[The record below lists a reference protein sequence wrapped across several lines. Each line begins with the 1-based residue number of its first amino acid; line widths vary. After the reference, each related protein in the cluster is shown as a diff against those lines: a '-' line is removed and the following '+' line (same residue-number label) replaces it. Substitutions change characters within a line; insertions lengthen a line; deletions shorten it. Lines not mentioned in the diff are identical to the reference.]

1 MPLSETVERLI
12 ERAQGGEP
20 DAFGD
25 LADLYAPRLFGY
37 LYRLLGQ
44 KEEAEDLVQEVFV
57 RVVRTLDR
65 YEHDGR
71 FEAWLF
77 RIATNLARDLI
88 RRRSRG
94 LKGTSFDQ
102 LGAGAETS
110 TSSWERLRDSTVENS
125 GAASELSDEV
135 DRLQEAMGRLPDAER
150 EVILMRHYGN
160 MSFQDIADVMGTP
173 LGTALARA
181 HRGLRKLR
189 SWLEGGA

>member
-12 ERAQGGEP
+12 ERAQRGEP

-57 RVVRTLDR
+57 RVVRTLNR

-102 LGAGAETS
+102 LGVGAETS
-110 TSSWERLRDSTVENS
+110 TSSWERLRDSTGENS

-189 SWLEGGA
+189 SWMEGGT

>member
-1 MPLSETVERLI
+1 MPLSDTVERLI
-12 ERAQGGEP
+12 ERAKTGDSEAYGE
-20 DAFGD
+20 

-44 KEEAEDLVQEVFV
+44 KEEAEDLVQEAFV
-57 RVVRTLDR
+57 RLVRTLER

-88 RRRSRG
+88 RRRTRSF
-94 LKGTSFDQ
+94 KGTSYDK
-102 LGAGAETS
+102 GWDGAEGPAT
-110 TSSWERLRDSTVENS
+110 SWERLADAGVAAPA
-125 GAASELSDEV
+125 AASELADEI
-135 DRLQEAMGRLPDAER
+135 DRMQAAMSRLPEAER
-150 EVILMRHYGN
+150 EVILMRHYGDL
-160 MSFQDIADVMGTP
+160 SFQEIADVMGTP

-189 SWLEGGA
+189 SWMENVA